1 MTVNDNEYLTGWD
14 GLHDLFSLNLVVNL
28 KGEEVARCSEL
39 ELSDAVLFVLLD
51 CDLFGT
57 WEILLLISH
66 DLNEFL
72 QVLDFL
78 WLNK

>member
-1 MTVNDNEYLTGWD
+1 M
-14 GLHDLFSLNLVVNL
+14 HDLFSLNLVVNL
-28 KGEEVARCSEL
+28 EGEEVARCSEL

-51 CDLFGT
+51 CDLLGT

-72 QVLDFL
+72 QVLNFL
-78 WLNK
+78 WLHK